1 MRLASVLTPMSDEN
15 LRLAVQCGVT
25 DIIDRYPGPT
35 LEDVLKV
42 KVRVESFGLQLAAI
56 EGYVPMENLIF
67 GRDDGTELAAM
78 KNLVRHLGEAG
89 VPILCYNFMAGTDWV
104 RTKLDVPERGGAT
117 VTEFNLAEA
126 EQAMS
131 LSDATPE
138 IGDDA
143 IDMATLWQPPRVF
156 FE

>member
-1 MRLASVLTPMSDEN
+1 MSDEN

-25 DIIDRYPGPT
+25 DIVDRYPGPT

-42 KVRVESFGLQLAAI
+42 KARVESFGLRLAAI

-67 GRDDGTELAAM
+67 GRDDSTELAAM

-104 RTKLDVPERGGAT
+104 RTKLDVAERGGAT
-117 VTEFNLAEA
+117 VAEFNLAEA
-126 EQAMS
+126 EQAM
-131 LSDATPE
+131 
-138 IGDDA
+138 
-143 IDMATLWQPPRVF
+143 
-156 FE
+156 